1 MCFDKRAPVPGTGW
15 GCLVCGLPNDGA
27 IAVVCDNCLEAEAE
41 ILEVCHGHPHEGR
54 RMALSVI
61 NEPFEHDPAKHEV
74 MRRCIVCG
82 CTESGACL
90 DAAGQA
96 CAWVSDAFDVC
107 SHCLWFAESP
117 DTGHPDCICSLCR
130 EVIDQEE
137 MPLRL
142 FARAENADL
151 ESALEARFH
160 MACAEKAGLW
170 PVEARLPV

>member
-1 MCFDKRAPVPGTGW
+1 MTA
-15 GCLVCGLPNDGA
+15 LLY
-27 IAVVCDNCLEAEAE
+27 E
-41 ILEVCHGHPHEGR
+41 I
-54 RMALSVI
+54 
-61 NEPFEHDPAKHEV
+61 

-82 CTESGACL
+82 CIEFNACL

-142 FARAENADL
+142 FARASSADP

-160 MACAEKAGLW
+160 MACAEKAVLW